1 MIKDLNKIATSEDDR
16 TLMSHSSNSNPLRL
30 ESLRFITYM
39 SVSALLSF
47 SIWIL
52 LLLPNSLEQ
61 RGWSG
66 QRIGWVMGSFYL
78 FSLIFSMVSG
88 QIAQHYGGIRAALF
102 GAGLGILG
110 GLLYLS
116 ALWTVELIFAA
127 RACHA
132 AGVSLIQTG
141 ALFQL
146 VQSVPPRLRG
156 RMMGYFGL
164 PGFIMLGVGPFFSEW
179 VVYHWGFGAM
189 FGSVVVVFLVEAWI
203 LSRLSTAFLNQ
214 GNGQEPFLNAVRA
227 NLPSLKSVLSLAAV
241 FGACTAAWSS
251 FLAPTVQSLGKGGIS
266 NFGLG
271 YGVGAI
277 LTRAGISQSVE
288 SSSRRLWAVSTL
300 LLYCLGLVM
309 IPQVTRSWHLA
320 IAGFL
325 CGMSHGIFY
334 PGLSSIATER
344 FHPLHLGSGLGLY
357 IASANLGT
365 FIGSPIWGAIADHTD
380 YGSIFHAA
388 AFLLA
393 ISVIIFVTSE
403 WRQVKLAGAKVPFE
417 GLRE

>member
-1 MIKDLNKIATSEDDR
+1 MHKSYHKFATSEGDCA
-16 TLMSHSSNSNPLRL
+16 LMSYSSNSSPLRS
-30 ESLRFITYM
+30 ESFRFLTYL
-39 SVSALLSF
+39 SISALLSF

-61 RGWSG
+61 VGWSA
-66 QRIGWVMGSFYL
+66 QKIGWVMGSFYL

-88 QIAQHYGGIRAALF
+88 QIAQYYGGIRTALF

-116 ALWTVELIFAA
+116 ALWTSGLIFVA

-179 VVYHWGFGAM
+179 VVYHWGFEAM
-189 FGSVVVVFLVEAWI
+189 FGSVVVVFLVEGWI
-203 LSRLSTAFLNQ
+203 LSRLSTDFLNQ
-214 GNGQEPFLNAVRA
+214 GNGQEPFINAVRA
-227 NLPSLKSVLSLAAV
+227 NLPTLKSVLSLAAI

-251 FLAPTVQSLGKGGIS
+251 LLAPAVQSHGKGGVS

-288 SSSRRLWAVSTL
+288 SSSRRLWAISTL
-300 LLYCLGLVM
+300 FLYCLGLVM
-309 IPQVTRSWHLA
+309 IPLVTRSWHLA
-320 IAGFL
+320 IAGFV

-365 FIGSPIWGAIADHTD
+365 FVGSPIWGAIADHTG

-393 ISVIIFVTSE
+393 ISTIIFVTSE
-403 WRQVKLAGAKVPFE
+403 WRQVRIAGAKVSFE
-417 GLRE
+417 GLPD

>member
-1 MIKDLNKIATSEDDR
+1 MIKNYQNIAASEGDCA
-16 TLMSHSSNSNPLRL
+16 LISHASNSSPLRS
-30 ESLRFITYM
+30 ESFRFITYL
-39 SVSALLSF
+39 SISALLSF

-61 RGWSG
+61 SGWSA
-66 QRIGWVMGSFYL
+66 QKIGWVMGSFYL

-88 QIAQHYGGIRAALF
+88 QIIQYYGGIRTALF

-116 ALWTVELIFAA
+116 ALWTSGLIFVA

-179 VVYHWGFGAM
+179 VVYHWGFEAM
-189 FGSVVVVFLVEAWI
+189 FGSVVVVFL
-203 LSRLSTAFLNQ
+203 NQ
-214 GNGQEPFLNAVRA
+214 GNGQEPFINAVRA
-227 NLPSLKSVLSLAAV
+227 NLPTLKSVLSLAAI

-251 FLAPTVQSLGKGGIS
+251 FLAPAVQSLGKGGVS

-277 LTRAGISQSVE
+277 LTRAGISESVE
-288 SSSRRLWAVSTL
+288 SSSRRLWAISTL
-300 LLYCLGLVM
+300 FLYCLGLVM
-309 IPQVTRSWHLA
+309 IPLVTRSWHLA
-320 IAGFL
+320 IAGFV

-365 FIGSPIWGAIADHTD
+365 LVGSPIWGAIADHTG
-380 YGSIFHAA
+380 YGSIFNAA

-393 ISVIIFVTSE
+393 ISTIIFVTSE
-403 WRQVKLAGAKVPFE
+403 WRQVRIAGAKVSFE
-417 GLRE
+417 GLPD